1 MRKFILGVLAFVLLL
16 AVIAAGIVLSGNTLN
31 VLALIAGPPR
41 DWDEKRLAPAPDYAV
56 ASSWAAWPGREDF
69 SDYAP
74 QGLVLRN
81 ADQTV
86 DVFFVHPTGYMNG
99 ADWNSPMNPDSRTE
113 ENTNWMMAN
122 QASAF
127 NGVGRVYAPRYRQAS
142 FFRYISASDDVVRK
156 TMDLA
161 YGDVLRAFEHFLA
174 NENRGRPF
182 IIASHSQG
190 SQHAFRLL
198 RERIDGTPLASQMV
212 VAYVPGTDITN
223 GKVAELKSIKVCDSP
238 EQTGCLLHWATMGE
252 GGTPPSGI
260 SDLVC
265 VNPLTWKRDGSRA
278 APEAHKGGVPVS
290 GAFSAQMLGDDAA
303 QGMQFPPLGAPMPGL
318 TWAEC
323 RAGYLYVRDLADTV
337 FAALIIPG
345 RNYHGLD
352 YPLFHM
358 DIRQNA
364 EQRTR
369 AWFGASQPAATKVM
383 PQE

>member
-41 DWDEKRLAPAPDYAV
+41 DWDEKRLAPAPDHAV

-238 EQTGCLLHWATMGE
+238 EQTGCLVHWATMGE

-323 RAGYLYVRDLADTV
+323 RDGYLYVRDLADTV
-337 FAALIIPG
+337 FAGLIIPG

>member
-337 FAALIIPG
+337 FAGLIIPG